1 MQAEEVDM
9 VSFMGL
15 SLICVG
21 ESASAEKQA
30 FLLATHGCLL
40 NFLHSEPSL
49 SILLSPY
56 SILKK

>member
-40 NFLHSEPSL
+40 NFLHSEPFH
-49 SILLSPY
+49 SPWNRV
-56 SILKK
+56 